1 MRQKLLSCLKLFVL
15 MATVALIHMPTY
27 AQKPQLSGK
36 DLLCNG
42 ESFFAA
48 SNIRDE
54 LSRLAREDGV
64 LSSGDKFS
72 QVAVSGVPM
81 GTVINQFKNS
91 NPKPRF
97 VVTDGGGIDLMSY
110 SCAEGDLSC
119 SMIQNLRGQLV
130 TYIKEMRNAGVEAF
144 VWMCYPD
151 PQPQMNSMW
160 ANLLKGQNTWAV
172 AAKEVIDTTTEPRA
186 LWVDLRESWAGHY
199 NEYTND
205 GIHATSAGGTAS
217 AIQFWDAMKADDWA
231 FFNEPPVKATTPSSA
246 GSASFAPAV
255 NISRTAV
262 NGMVTLSFSTDI
274 SSDISME
281 LTTVSGR
288 SVITTTQRMTSGN
301 QAVTIPLGSIAP
313 GVYCC
318 KVRSG
323 KIAAQSTLLVP

>member
-1 MRQKLLSCLKLFVL
+1 MRLRLSYCLKLSVC
-15 MATVALIHMPTY
+15 MVIVAAMYMPAH
-27 AQKPQLSGK
+27 AQKPQLSGN

-64 LSSGDKFS
+64 LSSNDKFN

-81 GTVINQFKNS
+81 GTVINQFKSS

-97 VVTDGGGIDLMSY
+97 VVTDGGGIDLMSF
-110 SCAEGDLSC
+110 SCTEGDLNC
-119 SMIQNLRGQLV
+119 AMIKNLQGQLV
-130 TYIKEMRNAGVEAF
+130 TYIKEMKNAGVEAF

-160 ANLLKGQNTWAV
+160 ASLLKGQNTWAV
-172 AAKEVIDTTTEPRA
+172 AAKQIIDTTTEPRA

-199 NEYTND
+199 NEYTQD
-205 GIHATSAGGTAS
+205 GIHATNAGGTAS
-217 AIQFWDAMKADDWA
+217 AVQFWEAMKADDYA
-231 FFNEPPVKATTPSSA
+231 FFNGPSVKATAPSSA
-246 GSASFAPAV
+246 NNTSLSPAV
-255 NISRTAV
+255 NIGRTAV

-288 SVITTTQRMTSGN
+288 SVLNTTQRVNSGHQN
-301 QAVTIPLGSIAP
+301 VSLPIGSIAP

-318 KVRSG
+318 KVKSG
-323 KIAAQSTLLVP
+323 KVTAQSTLLVP